1 MKYVVIKH
9 FIDLQD
15 NNHSYVTG
23 EEYPRAGFKPTKKR
37 IRELTSPENRQGVPL
52 IELAEQ
58 ENNTET
64 EEG

>member
-37 IRELTSPENRQGVPL
+37 IRELMSSENRQGSPL
-52 IELAEQ
+52 IKAVEPV
-58 ENNTET
+58 TE
-64 EEG
+64 GI

>member
-15 NNHSYVTG
+15 NNHPYVTG

-37 IRELTSPENRQGVPL
+37 IRELTSPENRQGLPL
-52 IELAEQ
+52 IKAVELVNGEI
-58 ENNTET
+58 
-64 EEG
+64 

>member
-23 EEYPRAGFKPTKKR
+23 EGYPRAGFKPTKKR
-37 IRELTSPENRQGVPL
+37 IRELMSSENRQGSPL
-52 IELAEQ
+52 IKAVEPV
-58 ENNTET
+58 TE
-64 EEG
+64 GI

>member
-15 NNHSYVTG
+15 NNHPYVTG

-37 IRELTSPENRQGVPL
+37 IRELMSSENRQGSPL
-52 IELAEQ
+52 IKAVEPV
-58 ENNTET
+58 TE
-64 EEG
+64 GI

>member
-15 NNHSYVTG
+15 NNHSYITG

-37 IRELTSPENRQGVPL
+37 IRELMSSENRQGSPL
-52 IELAEQ
+52 IKAVEPV
-58 ENNTET
+58 TE
-64 EEG
+64 GI

>member
-37 IRELTSPENRQGVPL
+37 IRELTSPENRQGFPL
-52 IELAEQ
+52 IEAVELVNGEI
-58 ENNTET
+58 
-64 EEG
+64 

>member
-1 MKYVVIKH
+1 MKYVVIRH

-37 IRELTSPENRQGVPL
+37 IRELTSPENRQGLPL
-52 IELAEQ
+52 IEAVEPVNG
-58 ENNTET
+58 EI
-64 EEG
+64 

>member
-37 IRELTSPENRQGVPL
+37 IRELTSPENRQGLPL
-52 IELAEQ
+52 IEAVEPV
-58 ENNTET
+58 N
-64 EEG
+64 EEI

>member
-37 IRELTSPENRQGVPL
+37 IRELTSPENRQGLPL
-52 IELAEQ
+52 IEAVEPV
-58 ENNTET
+58 N
-64 EEG
+64 GGI